1 MHDGADVLAVLI
13 VLALD
18 QPVPLQCLRRVG
30 GRLAFRQIDYPPVG
44 VRKPFNREQVIVW
57 RAGFSNWCGPTE
69 AAAVGNLT
77 RLPFGVF
84 CDENAT
90 LTYKLLMGVL
100 YKECQVHAGS
110 GGRSDFFQYSPR
122 SFALFCANG
131 ASEAKKPLPTQ
142 VHTRAIPG
150 KSEDITASHPIHSL
164 DAVMIATARISIIVV
179 WPPPKIGAHERSLAR
194 KSAVPR
200 RRPAGHCLEC
210 GVPMRP
216 RAERKSLGGVRSSQA
231 SDQRQHGYTK
241 REPAHR

>member
-1 MHDGADVLAVLI
+1 MRKNIAAAAAASGGVDRHLPAQHPEAVRIVHDGADVLAVLI

-57 RAGFSNWCGPTE
+57 RAGFSNRCGPTE

-142 VHTRAIPG
+142 VHTRAKP
-150 KSEDITASHPIHSL
+150 
-164 DAVMIATARISIIVV
+164 
-179 WPPPKIGAHERSLAR
+179 
-194 KSAVPR
+194 
-200 RRPAGHCLEC
+200 
-210 GVPMRP
+210 
-216 RAERKSLGGVRSSQA
+216 
-231 SDQRQHGYTK
+231 
-241 REPAHR
+241 